1 LNYIATYHCVPVSYV
16 QLRKK
21 AMHSCMQYTRTK
33 IYNRYIQWHTAA
45 TTTELRLTTKGNSYN
60 IGKTDGQQRVQC
72 RKHDVTMKGKL
83 QEEKLYNLGY

>member
-21 AMHSCMQYTRTK
+21 AMHSTK

-45 TTTELRLTTKGNSYN
+45 TTTELRLTAKGNSYN

-72 RKHDVTMKGKL
+72 RKHEVTTKGKL
-83 QEEKLYNLGY
+83 QEEKWYNLGY